1 MVLNFKE
8 KRFSNSSVQSVA
20 ANPTVPSSTLALAV
34 VIIQK
39 EKERKKEKL
48 SDRFVCIRV
57 LMSVDVLKRV
67 DYGNYVLSIVSLE
80 PNTPQIPLFFCFWSS
95 YF

>member
-34 VIIQK
+34 VIIKK
-39 EKERKKEKL
+39 EKKKKERKA
-48 SDRFVCIRV
+48 I
-57 LMSVDVLKRV
+57 
-67 DYGNYVLSIVSLE
+67 
-80 PNTPQIPLFFCFWSS
+80 
-95 YF
+95 